1 MAALLAISRFIDG
14 ISRRVGVFATWLV
27 LLAAC
32 VSAFNALFRYS
43 ISTLIYLDNQVKMFG
58 DSFAWILDIY
68 RDNSNTLSDVQ
79 LAMFAGMVML
89 GAPWTLK
96 MNEHVRVDLIYGA
109 MSSRKKAWM
118 DFIGGLLFLVPMC
131 VLMIAVTWP
140 WFTEAFMDN
149 ELSQNAGGLPRW
161 PAKLCLPLG
170 FALVLLQ
177 GISELIKCVA
187 ALTTDYKREH
197 TYEKPVQ

>member
-1 MAALLAISRFIDG
+1 MALLLAISRFIDG

-27 LLAAC
+27 LIAAC

-43 ISTLIYLDNQVKMFG
+43 ISTLIYLDNQVKIFG
-58 DSFAWILDIY
+58 DSFAWILDLY
-68 RDNSNTLSDVQ
+68 RDNSNTLSDIQ

-96 MNEHVRVDLIYGA
+96 MNEHVRVDLIYGS
-109 MSSRKKAWM
+109 MSSRKKAWL
-118 DFIGGLLFLVPMC
+118 DLFGGLFFLVPMC
-131 VLMIAVTWP
+131 VLMIAITWP
-140 WFTEAFMDN
+140 WFLEAYTNN

-170 FALVLLQ
+170 FGLVLLQ
-177 GISELIKCVA
+177 GVSELIKCVA
-187 ALTTDYKREH
+187 TLTTDYKREH